1 MFIQRCFPHRE
12 AALFAF
18 LKMELIIMI
27 HAVTD
32 GTGLSENVITAS
44 SSLYPHV
51 DAICLRE
58 KQLSEVKMSLKVKE
72 MIEWGIPSRKL
83 IVHSSPDIAVQH
95 NLQGV
100 HFTEFDERMKSF
112 KHAYPYIK
120 AGKSVHSLKTAKQ
133 AETDGADYIYF
144 GHIFKTPSK
153 KGLPGRGLY
162 ALREVA
168 DTVSIPVI
176 AIGGIDFG
184 NMNTVFEAGAT
195 GAAMISAFF
204 KKKGG

>member
-1 MFIQRCFPHRE
+1 
-12 AALFAF
+12 
-18 LKMELIIMI
+18 MI

-44 SSLYPHV
+44 SFLYPHV

-58 KQLSEVKMSLKVKE
+58 KQLSEMAINLTVKE
-72 MIEWGIPSRKL
+72 MIERGIPSGKL
-83 IVHSSPDIAVQH
+83 IVHSSPNIAVQH

-100 HFTEFDERMKSF
+100 HFAEFDERMKSF
-112 KHAYPYIK
+112 KHSYPYIQ
-120 AGKSVHSLKTAKQ
+120 AGKSVHSVKTAKQ

-162 ALREVA
+162 ALREVTDA
-168 DTVSIPVI
+168 VSIPVV

-184 NMNTVFEAGAT
+184 NMKTVFNAGAT

-204 KKKGG
+204 KKEE